1 MDNVYPLLPG
11 IRIRLEVIGQMFE
24 DVRWR
29 EIHRKPLA
37 RVQPYDSYYHR
48 AKQARA
54 SRPPASPA
62 PSPPRA
68 HRRRRRVNLSRMPPA
83 GFYLQIIFIKTIIT
97 VTINTYFFMKHGNNK
112 HRTPVHV
119 IDN

>member
-11 IRIRLEVIGQMFE
+11 IRVRLEVIGEMFE

-37 RVQPYDSYYHR
+37 RVQPYDFHYHR

-68 HRRRRRVNLSRMPPA
+68 NRRRRRVNLSRMPPA
-83 GFYLQIIFIKTIIT
+83 GFIYKLYLSKQ
-97 VTINTYFFMKHGNNK
+97 
-112 HRTPVHV
+112 
-119 IDN
+119 